1 MEVCLS
7 EHCDVIRVPICKH
20 VIKMIRSHLSP
31 LNQAVITVCYFVYVL
46 TYYPVKFVNRRGHV
60 IRGHV
65 IRKAR
70 LKNDHDK

>member
-1 MEVCLS
+1 MKVCLS
-7 EHCDVIRVPICKH
+7 EHFDVIRVPICKH

-46 TYYPVKFVNRRGHV
+46 TYFPVTFVNRF
-60 IRGHV
+60 RGHV